1 MLKSFWISALRN
13 LRRHP
18 WMALVGI
25 IALTLALSAALMS
38 ALLARQELRYE
49 GWIPG
54 HERIYLAASGIAS
67 PDRPTFYL
75 PESEGFL
82 ARLMRPRFPEIEEI
96 ARLAPADV
104 TVRQGST
111 EYSEHLY
118 WADPG
123 VFRIFRFRAVFGDL
137 SQALQ
142 RPDGIVITRSISTKY
157 FSRANPVGQ
166 TLLLNGEHIARVEAV
181 IEDPPANASLL
192 ESGIF
197 ASGTA
202 PYSAVA
208 KCDHDDEEDAKNGSL
223 HLCGLTFF
231 TLRPGANI
239 DSVRR
244 GEPELAQAFPGV
256 PRGLVQPSIPLL
268 QIDEAH
274 LFEGW
279 NPGAGGRLH
288 ENLAIGLLVLLAGCI
303 VYVNLATARASS
315 RAIEVGIRKVCGA
328 SRSVLIGQFL
338 TESLLMA
345 AIAGLL
351 AVSLCE
357 LLLPRINAWLDL
369 HLRFEYW
376 REPMT
381 LAGLASGLALI
392 GVMSGAYP
400 AFVVSRFQPV
410 DVLRGV
416 TRSLGG
422 ISVRQLLVTLQCA
435 ILIGLVAASLTVFEQ
450 QRFATHEAIRLQ
462 TDEVLVIHAGCA
474 DGFIEGLR
482 RIHGVRDAA
491 CSEASLLNEQNFQH
505 TQLPDG
511 TLLTL
516 NSIETDYTAFRLY
529 GVQPIAGQLEIPS
542 GESAQH
548 AYRVVINDAARRA
561 LRLPSA
567 AAAIGTAL
575 ALKDGDGNWLAGS
588 SPGDGAA
595 AAPPPLFI
603 VTAVVPDVTL
613 EAALHAVRPT
623 LYWQFKHH
631 AEQKVTDEEAPDGIP
646 PWAWV
651 HVRLTGMEIPEA
663 LRQIDALWEASA
675 AAAGRPGSTIKRFF
689 VREYIESRY
698 QAILQQGQIFAAFA
712 GLAVVLAS
720 LGLLGLAAAA
730 TERRTR
736 EIGIRKALGAD
747 RRDVLIL
754 LLAQFSRPVFWA
766 SLLAWPAAG
775 WLIHRWLQGFALHV
789 DLSLSTFILAS
800 LLAQVLTLITVF
812 THAWRIASAAPIS
825 ALRFQ

>member
-1 MLKSFWISALRN
+1 MLKSFWASALRN
-13 LRRHP
+13 LRRRP
-18 WMALVGI
+18 WIAFVSI
-25 IALTLALSAALMS
+25 VALTIALSAALLS
-38 ALLARQELRYE
+38 ALLARQELSYE
-49 GWIPG
+49 GWIQG

-67 PDRPTFYL
+67 SDRPTFYL
-75 PESEGFL
+75 PQSEGFL
-82 ARLMRPRFPEIEEI
+82 ARLMRPRFPEIEEL

-111 EYSEHLY
+111 EFSEHLY

-123 VFRIFRFRAVFGDL
+123 VFRIFHFRTVFGDL

-142 RPDGIVITRSISTKY
+142 RPDGIVITRSISDKY

-166 TLLLNGEHIARVEAV
+166 TLVLDGEHAARIEAV

-192 ESGIF
+192 ESGVF
-197 ASGTA
+197 ASGKA
-202 PYSAVA
+202 SYSGLA
-208 KCDHDDEEDAKNGSL
+208 KCDHDDEEDAKNGGL

-244 GEPELAQAFPGV
+244 GQPDLVRAFPGI
-256 PRGLVQPSIPLL
+256 PNGLVQPIIPLL

-279 NPGAGGRLH
+279 NSGARGRLQ
-288 ENLAIGLLVLLAGCI
+288 ENLAIGLLVLLAGCV

-315 RAIEVGIRKVCGA
+315 RAIEVGIRKACGA

-351 AVSLCE
+351 AVSLSE
-357 LLLPRINAWLDL
+357 LLLPGLNAWLGL

-376 REPMT
+376 REPLT
-381 LAGLASGLALI
+381 LGCFAGGLALI
-392 GVMSGAYP
+392 GVLSGAYP
-400 AFVVSRFQPV
+400 AFVLSHFQPV

-422 ISVRQLLVTLQCA
+422 VSVRQLLVVLQCA
-435 ILIGLVAASLTVFEQ
+435 ILIGLIAASLTVFKQ

-462 TDEVLVIHAGCA
+462 TDEVLVIQARCV

-482 RIHGVRDAA
+482 RIHGVREAA

-511 TLLTL
+511 TSLSL
-516 NSIETDYTAFRLY
+516 NSIETDYNAFRLY
-529 GVQPIAGQLEIPS
+529 GVQPIAGQLDTPP
-542 GESAQH
+542 GQSAQKE
-548 AYRVVINDAARRA
+548 YRVVINDAARRA

-567 AAAIGTAL
+567 SAAIGTPL
-575 ALKDGDGNWLAGS
+575 ALKDGDGNWLGRSPPGEGTAAGS
-588 SPGDGAA
+588 
-595 AAPPPLFI
+595 PPPFI
-603 VTAVVPDVTL
+603 ITAVIPDVTL
-613 EAALHAVRPT
+613 EAALHAARPT
-623 LYWQFKHH
+623 LYWRFEHH
-631 AEQKVTDEEAPDGIP
+631 AEEKVTDDEEPDGIP
-646 PWAWV
+646 LWAWV
-651 HVRLTGMEIPEA
+651 HVRLTGVEIPEE
-663 LRQIDALWEASA
+663 LQQIDALWQASA
-675 AAAGRPGSTIKRFF
+675 GAAGRPGSTIKRFF

-698 QAILQQGQIFAAFA
+698 QAILQQGQIFATFA

-720 LGLLGLAAAA
+720 LGLLGLATAA

-747 RRDVLIL
+747 RRDVLLL
-754 LLAQFSRPVFWA
+754 LLAQFSRPVLWA
-766 SLLAWPAAG
+766 SLLAWPSAG
-775 WLIHRWLQGFALHV
+775 WLLHGWLQSFAMHV
-789 DLSLSTFILAS
+789 DLSLSTFLLAS
-800 LLAQVLTLITVF
+800 LLALILTLITVF
-812 THAWRIASAAPIS
+812 AHAWRVASAAPVG
-825 ALRFQ
+825 ALRYE